1 MTARI
6 FHARPCMGAILA
18 GLALASPVAAAQEA
32 ESVYTRIENCPSY
45 QYPDEPVWETACA
58 GHDTYSLYLMSS
70 EHSSAI
76 AYAFDG
82 GPRSDFMRVPANA
95 PYSNFHDVVEWRL
108 HAGTAVATIHRS
120 IAFTPGGLEGSDAE
134 QQETLVVTALAPG
147 SDAVACQI
155 AFLDASAMSD
165 ANEAARLVADTFAPS
180 WSCDGA
186 DPMRFDA
193 LDQVYMSVEAFDGQS
208 RDD

>member
-1 MTARI
+1 
-6 FHARPCMGAILA
+6 MGAFLA
-18 GLALASPVAAAQEA
+18 GLAMALPAAAAQEA

-45 QYPDEPVWETACA
+45 QYRDEPVWETACA

-95 PYSNFHDVVEWRL
+95 LYSNFHDVVEWRL

-120 IAFTPGGLEGSDAE
+120 IAFTPTGLEGSDGE
-134 QQETLVVTALAPG
+134 QQETLAVTAMVPD
-147 SDAVACQI
+147 SDAVACQV

-180 WSCDGA
+180 WRCDGSQ
-186 DPMRFDA
+186 PMRFDT
-193 LDQVYMSVEAFDGQS
+193 LDQVYSSVEAFDAQ
-208 RDD
+208 